1 MKHFISDKKYFAIND
16 SIPFKIFS
24 KVIDFQL
31 KNPQINLTKI
41 LIDNRIVRIGDK
53 IDVINFI
60 ITDGINNYTYHKKE
74 CWKEVKLNVFS
85 RF

>member
-16 SIPFKIFS
+16 TIPFKIFS

-60 ITDGINNYTYHKKE
+60 ITDGINNYTYHKR
-74 CWKEVKLNVFS
+74 NVG
-85 RF
+85 RR